1 MTCGEDKL
9 ITNKSGKESG
19 DHTTVQ
25 TLAVHDEETVNK
37 ASGRNGFEGDVS
49 SERCDRAQESVTA
62 WHAEENVTADSVK
75 AVEHAKNS
83 DTKTSS
89 HWCCKDGVA
98 QDCVTGGCQ
107 ASESV
112 TNTEKH
118 LTERTKF
125 ADVNP
130 LAANQDPFHCGQEV
144 LNVANTKEQTAI
156 TCETPDLTDPDDQ
169 EFSAMDQS
177 DFSCLPLV
185 PVFLD
190 LPAHVFDAHQSG
202 VNAISLVKT
211 QVPGQY
217 LLVSG
222 GDDSALHA
230 AEFDLVLNDN
240 DVTKIHVIREV
251 SEHSAH
257 TSSVTGVKAVMNGL
271 VISSSV
277 DQRLIVWE
285 MVSTDQVSFA
295 FLQRAVEIVD
305 IADVQDV
312 EVWGERDDCLVAAV
326 CGVGLQTFY
335 LVGHT

>member
-1 MTCGEDKL
+1 MPNSLPTKLKCPVSYLIDCMFPFFFLPPLRIFSFDERQNKFLLLAQSQYLKRCVLTVSHVIDFRTSDKPLVMLFAGDTAGKISCWDVTALLLNHIREHCICGEDKL
-9 ITNKSGKESG
+9 ITNKSEKESG

-37 ASGRNGFEGDVS
+37 ASGRKRFEGDVS

-211 QVPGQY
+211 QG
-217 LLVSG
+217 
-222 GDDSALHA
+222 
-230 AEFDLVLNDN
+230 
-240 DVTKIHVIREV
+240 
-251 SEHSAH
+251 
-257 TSSVTGVKAVMNGL
+257 
-271 VISSSV
+271 
-277 DQRLIVWE
+277 
-285 MVSTDQVSFA
+285 
-295 FLQRAVEIVD
+295 RAKQSKVYKLFTWSQSD
-305 IADVQDV
+305 
-312 EVWGERDDCLVAAV
+312 
-326 CGVGLQTFY
+326 
-335 LVGHT
+335 